1 MRLYEY
7 EGKEIFARAG
17 IPVPQGVMVRT
28 ADEAREEAAR
38 LGRQVMVKAQIL
50 GGGRGLAGGIKVAET
65 AEQAGEIAQKL
76 LANKLKESRV
86 DRLLVEEKLDIARE
100 IYMSITVD
108 RGRGGA
114 VAIVSAEGGMSIE
127 EVAKGNPDKIFSF
140 LINPLYGLRG
150 YEAINLV
157 RRIGLEGKN
166 LTASARILSRLY
178 QAFISCDARLVEI
191 NPLVI
196 TGEGEMVAADARVEV
211 DDNSLFKHPELQE
224 QHLQRIDNVW
234 EREAVSGNVN
244 YVDLEGS
251 IAVMANGAGL
261 AMALLDMVKDRGGSP
276 ACFLETGGG
285 ISKQRM
291 KSGVRLLLKKA
302 KSDPGIKVILVMIR
316 MMISPPDEVAE
327 GLMEA
332 ISEVEVDTPV
342 VAVMRGRRLY
352 EQRAKELLKDSGV
365 PIYSDLQEGIQ
376 RSIELAGRED

>member
-1 MRLYEY
+1 MRLCEY

-17 IPVPQGVMVRT
+17 IPVPRGAMVRT
-28 ADEAREEAAR
+28 ANEAREEAAR
-38 LGRQVMVKAQIL
+38 LDRQVMVKAQIL

-65 AEQAGEIAQKL
+65 AEQAEEIAQKL
-76 LANKLKESRV
+76 FNGKLKESQV
-86 DRLLVEEKLDIARE
+86 DCLLVEEKLDVARE

-114 VAIVSAEGGMSIE
+114 VAIVSAEGGVDVE
-127 EVAKGNPDKIFSF
+127 EVAKRNPDKIFSF

-157 RRIGLEGKN
+157 RQIGLEGKH
-166 LTASARILSRLY
+166 LTTSARVLSRLY
-178 QAFISCDARLVEI
+178 QAFISCDARLVEV

-196 TGEGEMVAADARVEV
+196 TNEGEMVAADARVEV

-224 QHLQRIDNVW
+224 KHLQRIDNVW

-244 YVDLEGS
+244 YVDLEGN

-285 ISKQRM
+285 ISRQRM
-291 KSGVRLLLKKA
+291 KNGVRLLLKKA
-302 KSDPGIKVILVMIR
+302 KADPRIKVILVMIR

-332 ISEVEVDTPV
+332 ISEVEVNTPV
-342 VAVMRGRRLY
+342 VAVMRGRTLY

-365 PIYSDLQEGIQ
+365 PVYSDLQEGIQ